1 MSSRPS
7 ALKRPRA
14 ESTVGKT
21 KGGNHLVKGKGGG
34 KSDDD
39 QDEVSKER
47 NYHWCPDD
55 TEIGSWL
62 RQQVATK
69 GNEKF
74 SKQRVDGS
82 YRAQELGNVTML
94 EYRSKLPMS
103 SQRPR
108 PNKLYI
114 PYCTK
119 NVAGAGY
126 TEESN
131 PFLEAWP

>member
-55 TEIGSWL
+55 TIEIGTWL
-62 RQQVATK
+62 RQQVANK
-69 GNEKF
+69 GRGEF
-74 SKQRVDGS
+74 SKYRVGDHPRTLAGECHE
-82 YRAQELGNVTML
+82 AEVQGGQ
-94 EYRSKLPMS
+94 LPMTS
-103 SQRPR
+103 
-108 PNKLYI
+108 
-114 PYCTK
+114 
-119 NVAGAGY
+119 
-126 TEESN
+126 
-131 PFLEAWP
+131 